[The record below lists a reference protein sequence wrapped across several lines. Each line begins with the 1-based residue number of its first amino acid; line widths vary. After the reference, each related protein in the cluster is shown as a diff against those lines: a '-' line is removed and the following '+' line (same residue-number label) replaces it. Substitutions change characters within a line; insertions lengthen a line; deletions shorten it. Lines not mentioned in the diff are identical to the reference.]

1 MNYRNIGLIHLL
13 FPRATILHLV
23 RDPMDTLWSCY
34 KTKFADDSA
43 SYTIDPDVLAK
54 EYGLYIDIMRHFR
67 EQMPRASVIDV
78 NYEALVTQPRKT
90 MSLILRRM
98 GRGGGEKD
106 PPLRWSDS
114 MLLFHERGRSG
125 DNSDES
131 LHEPPASARTMT
143 RTASYLQVRQPLY
156 HSSIGAWRL
165 YRNHIEPLRKAYR
178 KHVYGPLL
186 EQCDRDSV
194 AEDRTFPFSS
204 HINWAAYEDFDYE
217 EKLICFQRRV
227 ERARG

>member
-1 MNYRNIGLIHLL
+1 MAIEGAMITRESSLWTKCHELSQHWPDSLIV
-13 FPRATILHLV
+13 PRATILHLV

-98 GRGGGEKD
+98 GRGGGEKILHCAGQRACCYFTREED
-106 PPLRWSDS
+106 PVTTAMKVFMSLRRQ
-114 MLLFHERGRSG
+114 RG
-125 DNSDES
+125 
-131 LHEPPASARTMT
+131 
-143 RTASYLQVRQPLY
+143 Q
-156 HSSIGAWRL
+156 
-165 YRNHIEPLRKAYR
+165 
-178 KHVYGPLL
+178 
-186 EQCDRDSV
+186 
-194 AEDRTFPFSS
+194 
-204 HINWAAYEDFDYE
+204 
-217 EKLICFQRRV
+217 
-227 ERARG
+227 